1 MSVDRFYALKLPDGY
16 LFTSKREGKTV
27 LKLALA
33 ANIISILVLLALR
46 KTLKYLLVVL
56 LVDYFVCKSYVVEER
71 LMMLENFGL
80 QIESKT
86 LGNFKNFNS
95 IPIQSVQHLLI
106 NEAFL
111 MQEIVFYLLIVL
123 NDSKTIVLPFKKC
136 RIDLENLK
144 KVYNCFNE
152 LFDHDTKGNAIKY
165 VP

>member
-1 MSVDRFYALKLPDGY
+1 M
-16 LFTSKREGKTV
+16 
-27 LKLALA
+27 LA
-33 ANIISILVLLALR
+33 
-46 KTLKYLLVVL
+46 
-56 LVDYFVCKSYVVEER
+56 
-71 LMMLENFGL
+71 NFGL

-86 LGNFKNFNS
+86 LGNFKSFNS

-123 NDSKTIVLPFKKC
+123 NDSRTIVLPFKKC

-144 KVYNCFNE
+144 KMYNCFNE
-152 LFDHDTKGNAIKY
+152 LFDHDTTSNSIKY